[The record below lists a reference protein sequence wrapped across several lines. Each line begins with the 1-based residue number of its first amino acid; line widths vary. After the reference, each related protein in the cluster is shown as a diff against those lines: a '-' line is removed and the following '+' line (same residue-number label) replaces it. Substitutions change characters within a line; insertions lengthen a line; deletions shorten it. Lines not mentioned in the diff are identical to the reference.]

1 MQKLIESRMSSMK
14 TERARL
20 AESWNPY
27 IQSVESYMQKQG
39 KTLNEMDKMNIAR
52 CLENALLEGG
62 VKSQSKLFE
71 TTDSSAISFL
81 GIQLPV
87 IAALLPSLV
96 LNKLAV
102 TQALDR
108 RSGAVFY
115 LDVNYGDNKGGVSAG
130 QNMFSS
136 VNGANQT
143 VQGREYASQ
152 RVYGEVLSTGYGQ
165 VFTGTV
171 AWTPYIL
178 GTAVISNGIETFTD
192 NGTGQLISSLSGGNT
207 GTITAAG
214 VYSVVFKVANLVGN
228 PVTANYSY
236 NYQTSTS
243 GSSTSPADNGVP
255 QVNIAVN
262 SSVITAEDFP
272 LRANFTLGA
281 AIDLEKA
288 HGLNLEDELVK
299 YLGGEVKFTM
309 DHLGIDLMAAAS
321 QTTAANPSPG
331 TYGNTYAATSPG
343 VYTAAPST
351 GETWVWKKYQFI
363 DFVEKANVNII
374 QKTLRAVCN
383 FLVVGSSTARLI
395 RQLEPHF
402 KAAAGLDSLVP
413 TGPYELGT
421 LDGRLIIHDPL
432 LAANGILFGFKGD
445 NYLFS
450 GFLFAPYIPLFST
463 PTLVTADLKA
473 QKGFLAS
480 AGYKVVN
487 AGMYTFGTIVIS

>member
-1 MQKLIESRMSSMK
+1 MSKGIANLIESRMSAMQADRK
-14 TERARL
+14 RL
-20 AESWNPY
+20 MEGWSPY
-27 IQSVESYMQKQG
+27 INSVESYMGKQG
-39 KTLNEMDKMNIAR
+39 KSLTEMDKMNIAR

-62 VKSQSKLFE
+62 VRSQGKIFE

-108 RSGAVFY
+108 RTGSVFY
-115 LDVNYGDNKGGVSAG
+115 LDVNYGTAKGSVAANGSMMSPKTGHSRTAG
-130 QNMFSS
+130 
-136 VNGANQT
+136 
-143 VQGREYASQ
+143 GRQYASQ
-152 RVYGEVLSTGYGQ
+152 RVKNEVVAALDTTIALAYYPVVTGTLVLVDGTTGETLTVASS
-165 VFTGTV
+165 TGTV
-171 AWTPYIL
+171 DTLASSVSAGLTATVTLATGAVVISGSGL
-178 GTAVISNGIETFTD
+178 ANAGTASY
-192 NGTGQLISSLSGGNT
+192 Q
-207 GTITAAG
+207 
-214 VYSVVFKVANLVGN
+214 
-228 PVTANYSY
+228 Y
-236 NYQTSTS
+236 NYQTGGLGGDATK
-243 GSSTSPADNGVP
+243 NVP
-255 QVNIAVN
+255 EVNIAVTAAT
-262 SSVITAEDFP
+262 ITAEDFP
-272 LRANFTLGA
+272 LKALFTLGA

-309 DHLGIDLMAAAS
+309 DHLGIDLMYEAAS
-321 QTTAANPSPG
+321 GADAATTPG
-331 TYGNTYAATSPG
+331 T
-343 VYTAAPST
+343 YTAAPST
-351 GETWVWKKYQFI
+351 GEAWVWKKYQFL
-363 DFVEKANVNII
+363 DFVEKANVNILN
-374 QKTLRAVCN
+374 KTLRAMCN
-383 FLVVGSSTARLI
+383 FLVVGNDASRLI

-402 KAAAGLDSLVP
+402 KPAAGLDSLVP

-421 LDGRLIIHDPL
+421 LDGRLVIHDPL
-432 LAANGILFGFKGD
+432 LDANAILFGFKGD

-487 AGMYTFGTIVIS
+487 AGMYTAGAITIV

>member
-1 MQKLIESRMSSMK
+1 MGIEQLVESRMSAMSNDRK
-14 TERARL
+14 RL
-20 AESWNPY
+20 MEGWSPY
-27 IQSVESYMQKQG
+27 IQSVETYMQKQG
-39 KTLNEMDKMNIAR
+39 KSLTEMDKMNIAR

-62 VKSQSKLFE
+62 VRSRGKIFE

-108 RSGAVFY
+108 RTGSVFY
-115 LDVNYGDNKGGVSAG
+115 LDVKYGTTKGSVTAAQTMMAATTGHDGTAG
-130 QNMFSS
+130 
-136 VNGANQT
+136 
-143 VQGREYASQ
+143 GRQYASQ
-152 RVYGEVLSTGYGQ
+152 RVKNETVNNSASPTTLGYFP
-165 VFTGTV
+165 VVT
-171 AWTPYIL
+171 
-178 GTAVISNGIETFTD
+178 GTAVVTNGTETLSVASSNGTTD
-192 NGTGQLISSLSGGNT
+192 SLTSSLSGGRTATLVLAT
-207 GTITAAG
+207 GVLTLSGALSGAGTATCS
-214 VYSVVFKVANLVGN
+214 YQ
-228 PVTANYSY
+228 Y
-236 NYQTSTS
+236 NYQT
-243 GSSTSPADNGVP
+243 GGVAGANANNVP
-255 QVNIAVN
+255 EVNIAVTAAT
-262 SSVITAEDFP
+262 ITAEDFP
-272 LRANFTLGA
+272 LKALFTLGA

-309 DHLGIDLMAAAS
+309 DHLGIDLMNAAS
-321 QTTAANPSPG
+321 QATGSATTPG
-331 TYGNTYAATSPG
+331 TYTAT
-343 VYTAAPST
+343 PST
-351 GETWVWKKYQFI
+351 GEAWVWKKYQFL
-363 DFVEKANVNII
+363 DFVEKANNNILS
-374 QKTLRAVCN
+374 KTLRAMCN
-383 FLVVGSSTARLI
+383 FIVVGNDGARLI

-402 KAAAGLDSLVP
+402 KPAAGLDSLVP

-432 LAANGILFGFKGD
+432 LGVTELLFGFKGD

-487 AGMYTFGTIVIS
+487 AGMYCHGAITIV